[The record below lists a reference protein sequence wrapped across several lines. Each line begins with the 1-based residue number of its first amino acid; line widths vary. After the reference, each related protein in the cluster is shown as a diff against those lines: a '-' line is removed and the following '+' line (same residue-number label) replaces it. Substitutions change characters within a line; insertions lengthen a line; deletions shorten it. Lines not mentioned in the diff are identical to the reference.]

1 MTLIAPSTL
10 IALQSYTQPKQA
22 AAPKTGE
29 TFTPLDPGAND
40 PVQSR
45 DTGGV
50 SVKLSPQAA
59 LHLGELTGPAGEEQ
73 AQQSATVTGEAQP
86 RRDSQSPVPPA
97 PPGSRLDIEI

>member
-22 AAPKTGE
+22 AAPKSGE
-29 TFTPLDPGAND
+29 TFTPRDPGAED
-40 PVQSR
+40 TVQNR

-59 LHLGELTGPAGEEQ
+59 LHLGELTGPAEEQQ
-73 AQQSATVTGEAQP
+73 AQQSAAVTGEAQP
-86 RRDSQSPVPPA
+86 RREGQSSVPPA

>member
-22 AAPKTGE
+22 VARTTGE
-29 TFTPLDPGAND
+29 TFTPLDSGAKD

-45 DTGGV
+45 DSGGV

-59 LHLGELTGPAGEEQ
+59 LHLGESEGSVDDGQVQRGA
-73 AQQSATVTGEAQP
+73 AVTGGAPSP
-86 RRDSQSPVPPA
+86 REGQSST
-97 PPGSRLDIEI
+97 PPGSRLDITI